1 VSPAEV
7 NRVGVVGAGT
17 MGAGIAQLACMSG
30 YETFIYEL
38 DTRALARG
46 MERLRVALD
55 RGVERK
61 RWSEAEVQ
69 AALARVHS
77 DTIIEVLA
85 RCDLVIEAAPEELSL
100 KRDLFDRLAR
110 VCRPEAVLAT
120 NTSSLSVT
128 AIAAEVP
135 KPNRVVGM
143 HFFNPPA
150 LMRLVEVVSGDE
162 SDTDSLDHATEVA
175 RRMGRQ
181 PIRARDAIGFV
192 ANRCARPFTLEALR
206 MFGEGVASHE
216 EIDRICR
223 LGGGFRMGPFEL
235 MDLIGVDVNFG
246 VARSFYEQSF
256 GEPRWRPHPVQ
267 AKLVDSGRLGRKSG
281 RGFYAYSKGKPHREQ
296 DPDVDT
302 DRPILDDDDLLERIA
317 GPLGPEV
324 LGRIGAGIANEA
336 CFALGEGVASA
347 DDINTAMQLG
357 FNWPLGPL
365 EWGNRIGWA
374 RALGRLEKLREL
386 HGETYRPAPLLR
398 EAATT
403 GSVPTGS
410 S

>member
-1 VSPAEV
+1 MSPAEIT
-7 NRVGVVGAGT
+7 RIGVVGAGT

-30 YETFIYEL
+30 YETFVYEL

-46 MERLRVALD
+46 MERLRTALN
-55 RGVERK
+55 RGVERD
-61 RWSEAEVQ
+61 RWSQAEVE

-77 DTIIEVLA
+77 DTIIEVLS
-85 RCDLVIEAAPEELSL
+85 RCDLVIEAATEDLTV

-110 VCRPEAVLAT
+110 VCRPETALAT

-128 AIAAEVP
+128 AIAARVP
-135 KPNRVVGM
+135 NPNRVVGM

-150 LMRLVEVVSGDE
+150 LMRLVEVVAGDE
-162 SDTDSLDHATEVA
+162 SDDESLDHATGVA
-175 RRMGRQ
+175 RRMGRT
-181 PIRARDAIGFV
+181 PIWARDAIGFV

-206 MFGEGVASHE
+206 MLGEGVASHE

-235 MDLIGVDVNFG
+235 MDLIGIDVNFG

-256 GEPRWRPHPVQ
+256 GEPRWRPHPIQ
-267 AKLVDSGRLGRKSG
+267 ARLVDSGRLGRKSG
-281 RGFYAYSKGKPHREQ
+281 RGFYTYAKDVPHRER
-296 DPDVDT
+296 DPQVET
-302 DRPILDDDDLLERIA
+302 TPPILDDELLERVA

-336 CFALGEGVASA
+336 CFALGEKVASA

-374 RALGRLEKLREL
+374 RALGTLERLREEQ
-386 HGETYRPAPLLR
+386 GEAYRPAPLLR
-398 EAATT
+398 EAAAT
-403 GSVPTGS
+403 GASPTGT
-410 S
+410 